1 VAQILLGNSSETL
14 GESLA
19 TLLTNRG
26 HRVTPSSA
34 DHSLED
40 TLRRRGWE
48 FEIVILDVS
57 NNDAQTQ
64 HDLAAV
70 KRYKMRHGPK
80 PMLLCVS
87 RVYRGPGFELE
98 LECRGARVVYVR

>member
-1 VAQILLGNSSETL
+1 VAQILLGNSSETV
-14 GESLA
+14 GEGLA
-19 TLLTNRG
+19 TLLTNKG
-26 HRVTPSSA
+26 HRVTPCAA

-40 TLRRRGWE
+40 TLRRRGRE

-57 NNDAQTQ
+57 NNDAQTRS
-64 HDLAAV
+64 DLAAV

-87 RVYRGPGFELE
+87 RIYRGPGFELD
-98 LECRGARVVYVR
+98 LECKGARVVYVR